1 MPGILFTLL
10 VEMQLEFFFL
20 KKIHTF
26 YKKKKPILRFLKT
39 THSLLSAMIDA
50 VNEHGIVFFSYSD
63 LWVFL

>member
-10 VEMQLEFFFL
+10 VEMQLEFFL

-50 VNEHGIVFFSYSD
+50 VNEYGIVFFIYSD